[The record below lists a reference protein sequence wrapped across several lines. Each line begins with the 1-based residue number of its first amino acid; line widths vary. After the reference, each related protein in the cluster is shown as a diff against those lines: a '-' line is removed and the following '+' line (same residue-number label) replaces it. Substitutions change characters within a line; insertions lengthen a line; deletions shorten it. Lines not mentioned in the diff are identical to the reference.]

1 MSLPNPEFLPYH
13 QLHGAKSSQ
22 HPEAGPCF
30 VCEGRFLV
38 VSALEAHREGQLRVL
53 SVLGSAR
60 LLDEVALSEDIQRLE
75 ATDTE
80 LSELLGFQFHRGL
93 LCAVATPPEAP
104 EAALLAAQRLVVLPQ
119 VDNVDNL
126 GSILR
131 SAAAL
136 GMDGVLAGRGPGVF
150 ERRTVRVSMGA
161 AWKLPVWQRE
171 DPWPILEAWR
181 AQGGELVGA
190 ALMPGAEDARIWTP
204 APRTALLLGPEG
216 HGLDA
221 TWLARCDRHLMI
233 PMARGMDSLN
243 LAAAG
248 AALMFRMMS

>member
-1 MSLPNPEFLPYH
+1 MSLLGPEFLPYQ
-13 QLHGAKSSQ
+13 QLHGAKGSI
-22 HPEAGPCF
+22 HPEVGPCF

-38 VSALEAHREGQLRVL
+38 ASALEAHREAQLRVL

-60 LLDEVALSEDIQRLE
+60 LLDELELPSDIQRLE
-75 ATDTE
+75 ATDLE
-80 LSELLGFQFHRGL
+80 LAELLGFQFHRGL

-104 EAALLAAQRLVVLPQ
+104 EAALHSAQRLVVLPQ

-136 GMDGVLAGRGPGVF
+136 GMDGVLVGRGPGVF

-171 DPWPILEAWR
+171 DPWPLLEAWQ

-190 ALMPGAEDARIWTP
+190 ALTPDAEDARTWVP
-204 APRTALLLGPEG
+204 EPRTALLLGPEG

-233 PMARGMDSLN
+233 PMTRGMDSLN

-248 AALMFRMMS
+248 AALMFRMMA